1 MARKTTITS
10 SGDDDEPLPGPVLGG
25 GGSSGEQEQLDDE
38 LRPSR
43 LVDVVGQRDVVERLM
58 ILLEATKKRREP
70 LGHLLLDGPPGLGKT
85 TLATVIPREL
95 GTDIQITAGPSLN
108 APKDLL
114 PYLTNA
120 SHGSVLFI
128 DEIHR
133 MPPAVEEFIYPA
145 MEDFRVDITLGEGL
159 NARTINMKLQH
170 FTVIGATTRSG
181 MLTAPLR
188 DRFVNREH
196 LDFYTQQEL
205 ATIILR
211 NSGKLRTHM
220 EAAAAD
226 EIAMR
231 SRGTPRKAN
240 NWLRWTRDFADA
252 RADGRITLEVAR
264 AALKMKGVDEA
275 GLEEQDRRYLETI
288 ISVFGGG
295 PAGVQAI
302 GHTMNIPADTLED
315 EVEPF
320 LLRDRTNALAL
331 LRSAGDGGM
340 PLSGELLSRSI
351 RRIFGTR
358 EATAV
363 DEALLLL
370 GDLASESP
378 QLCARGL
385 QGMLQGQKGSK
396 AWSGHKGIKRL
407 LARLQETG
415 NGELSA
421 SAQQVDALCGNPRAQ
436 SAILARISNPE
447 APEADRLRAIL
458 FTRVLPSD
466 AARGTL
472 LAALN
477 ATNSPALALA
487 SFGSLQEIG
496 RPEEGVA
503 VVGIWKGMAPV
514 VRAAAIEGLAARP
527 DWIPALLSGLE
538 SGEVAKGEIGRASC
552 RERV

>member
-1 MARKTTITS
+1 MARKTTIS
-10 SGDDDEPLPGPVLGG
+10 SMDDDGDPAVGQGSWDGG
-25 GGSSGEQEQLDDE
+25 LSRGAGAGSGALADGEQEQLDEE

-43 LVDVVGQRDVVERLM
+43 LQDVVGQRDVVERLM
-58 ILLEATKKRREP
+58 ILLEATSKRKEP

-120 SHGSVLFI
+120 AHGSVLFI

-170 FTVIGATTRSG
+170 FTVLGATTRSG

-188 DRFVNREH
+188 DRFVTREH

-205 ATIILR
+205 STIILR

-220 EAAAAD
+220 DPAAAE

-252 RADGRITLEVAR
+252 RADGRITLDVAQ
-264 AALKMKGVDEA
+264 AALRMKGVDAA

-288 ISVFGGG
+288 ITVFGGG

-320 LLRDRTNALAL
+320 LLREGFIQRTPRGRTITAKALAHL
-331 LRSAGDGGM
+331 NA
-340 PLSGELLSRSI
+340 
-351 RRIFGTR
+351 
-358 EATAV
+358 
-363 DEALLLL
+363 
-370 GDLASESP
+370 
-378 QLCARGL
+378 
-385 QGMLQGQKGSK
+385 
-396 AWSGHKGIKRL
+396 
-407 LARLQETG
+407 
-415 NGELSA
+415 
-421 SAQQVDALCGNPRAQ
+421 
-436 SAILARISNPE
+436 
-447 APEADRLRAIL
+447 ADRSPGRKASQ
-458 FTRVLPSD
+458 RD
-466 AARGTL
+466 R
-472 LAALN
+472 
-477 ATNSPALALA
+477 PAL
-487 SFGSLQEIG
+487 F
-496 RPEEGVA
+496 
-503 VVGIWKGMAPV
+503 
-514 VRAAAIEGLAARP
+514 
-527 DWIPALLSGLE
+527 
-538 SGEVAKGEIGRASC
+538 
-552 RERV
+552 

>member
-1 MARKTTITS
+1 VARKTTIS
-10 SGDDDEPLPGPVLGG
+10 SPDEDGYPEEGQGAWNGIVPRGS
-25 GGSSGEQEQLDDE
+25 GGSPEGVGDQDRLDDE

-43 LVDVVGQRDVVERLM
+43 LQDVVGQRDVVERLM
-58 ILLEATKKRREP
+58 ILLEATKKRKEP

-120 SHGSVLFI
+120 GHGSVLFI

-159 NARTINMKLQH
+159 NARTINMKLQQ

-205 ATIILR
+205 STIILR

-220 EAAAAD
+220 EPAAAE

-252 RADGRITLEVAR
+252 RADGRITLDVAK
-264 AALKMKGVDEA
+264 AALRMKGVDEA

-320 LLRDRTNALAL
+320 LLREGFIQRTPRGRTVTARALSHLGAAEKSLGKKMSSRDR
-331 LRSAGDGGM
+331 
-340 PLSGELLSRSI
+340 P
-351 RRIFGTR
+351 
-358 EATAV
+358 
-363 DEALLLL
+363 
-370 GDLASESP
+370 
-378 QLCARGL
+378 GL
-385 QGMLQGQKGSK
+385 
-396 AWSGHKGIKRL
+396 
-407 LARLQETG
+407 
-415 NGELSA
+415 
-421 SAQQVDALCGNPRAQ
+421 
-436 SAILARISNPE
+436 
-447 APEADRLRAIL
+447 
-458 FTRVLPSD
+458 F
-466 AARGTL
+466 
-472 LAALN
+472 
-477 ATNSPALALA
+477 
-487 SFGSLQEIG
+487 
-496 RPEEGVA
+496 
-503 VVGIWKGMAPV
+503 
-514 VRAAAIEGLAARP
+514 
-527 DWIPALLSGLE
+527 
-538 SGEVAKGEIGRASC
+538 
-552 RERV
+552 